1 MRAARYDPVV
11 EPHGELRRAF
21 ALWRPA
27 PSLVE
32 AMNVQVDDR
41 VYLDGLPQRVAEVRN
56 TIGVDG
62 RLFTDLIFGHGLW
75 DDPHLRVFS
84 EEKVQ
89 PAERAVPLTA
99 EALASFGDAIA
110 TLPTSIEDGAIL
122 LMLSSG
128 EAQDM
133 GDKYMGA
140 WPWHMYVSTS
150 DLGTFRMLEGTLTV
164 LEPML

>member
-1 MRAARYDPVV
+1 MRAARYDLVV
-11 EPHGELRRAF
+11 EPHGELHRAF
-21 ALWRPA
+21 VLWRPA

-32 AMNVQVDDR
+32 AMNVTVDDR
-41 VYLDGLPQRVAEVRN
+41 VYLDGLPQRIAEVRN

-62 RLFTDLIFGHGLW
+62 RLWTDIVFGQGLW

-84 EEKVQ
+84 EEKMQ
-89 PAERAVPLTA
+89 PAEKATPETV
-99 EALASFGDAIA
+99 EALASFGDALA
-110 TLPTSIEDGAIL
+110 TLPTSIEDDTIL
-122 LMLSSG
+122 LALSS
-128 EAQDM
+128 EDAQDM

-150 DLGTFRMLEGTLTV
+150 ELGIFRMLEGTLTV